1 MIQRGLRLVF
11 FSLNGRRGRCREKRS
26 GRWGRPL
33 RWGAGTAKRAR
44 HSTRQR
50 PQRHRHS
57 TPISVYPHP
66 SMPLRCRLFHHA
78 LVLPTLLHPA
88 HRTLPTSGSR
98 AARDGADGSID
109 HPTHTTRSRAAMPYV
124 AYRVVVPC
132 VRACVS
138 VCFRVG
144 VRETPGMAGIPWRFF
159 ADPAARDDR
168 VGLGVV
174 GWCPDR
180 TANDNYA
187 APSLPC
193 PRCLR
198 LHGSVVARVLVLLH
212 YYSMSNHFFMGRR
225 ESWIVISSACTATV
239 PAEAEAMY
247 YTL

>member
-1 MIQRGLRLVF
+1 MIQRSLRLVF
-11 FSLNGRRGRCREKRS
+11 FFLNGRRGRCREKRS

-33 RWGAGTAKRAR
+33 RWGAGTAKGAR

-132 VRACVS
+132 VRASRFASALAFERPPGWPESRGDFSPIQQRATTASGLVWLVGAPTERPTIIMLLLRCHARVVCVY
-138 VCFRVG
+138 
-144 VRETPGMAGIPWRFF
+144 T
-159 ADPAARDDR
+159 
-168 VGLGVV
+168 
-174 GWCPDR
+174 
-180 TANDNYA
+180 
-187 APSLPC
+187 APS
-193 PRCLR
+193 
-198 LHGSVVARVLVLLH
+198 
-212 YYSMSNHFFMGRR
+212 
-225 ESWIVISSACTATV
+225 
-239 PAEAEAMY
+239 
-247 YTL
+247 

>member
-1 MIQRGLRLVF
+1 M
-11 FSLNGRRGRCREKRS
+11 RS
-26 GRWGRPL
+26 GAEGGGGHCVGAQGQRRVPDTPPDSARRDIATPL
-33 RWGAGTAKRAR
+33 PFPCTPTPPCRCAAAS
-44 HSTRQR
+44 STTRSFFQ
-50 PQRHRHS
+50 PSS
-57 TPISVYPHP
+57 TPRTA
-66 SMPLRCRLFHHA
+66 RC
-78 LVLPTLLHPA
+78 P
-88 HRTLPTSGSR
+88 R
-98 AARDGADGSID
+98 AARARRGMVRTAALTT
-109 HPTHTTRSRAAMPYV
+109 PHTRRA
-124 AYRVVVPC
+124 RGRPC
-132 VRACVS
+132 RTLRIASSCRACVS